1 MRQYGHV
8 IDGREVDSL
17 SGKKFASINPATEQV
32 IAEVAQGD
40 AADVARAVES
50 ARRAFDH
57 GPWRSIAP
65 WERGRML
72 GKVSDLI
79 RQRADELALL
89 DALDCGKP
97 LKDNKYGDLPLC
109 VRIFEF
115 YAGVPDKYS
124 GKTYPSEKGMFN
136 FSVRDPYGVVA
147 GIVPWN
153 YPLMNSCIKLAP
165 ALAAGNT
172 VVLKMAEQTPL
183 STIELA
189 KLCSEAGIP
198 PGVVNV
204 VNGGPEVG
212 AALCSHPAI
221 NKISFTGS
229 TETGKKILHAAADR
243 VLPVT
248 LELGG
253 KGPSV
258 VFADASMDQAIPG
271 VLFSAFFNAG
281 QICTTGSRLLVEESI
296 AEKFT
301 ERLVKAAS
309 ALRIG
314 DPVSEQTDLGP
325 LVDARQLQRVREY
338 IRVGSEEGARALYQ
352 GHFEN
357 KGRGHFLAPVIF
369 SSVTPE
375 MRIAQEE
382 IFGPVLA
389 VLTFRDEADAI
400 SKANAIAY
408 GLSASVWT
416 NHLGRAMRV
425 ARAIEAGMI
434 WMNTVEYWEPS
445 VPYSGQKQSGFGED
459 FGVEAYHSYTKG
471 KSVFMNVTSSKMAW
485 ISEA

>member
-1 MRQYGHV
+1 
-8 IDGREVDSL
+8 
-17 SGKKFASINPATEQV
+17 
-32 IAEVAQGD
+32 
-40 AADVARAVES
+40 
-50 ARRAFDH
+50 
-57 GPWRSIAP
+57 
-65 WERGRML
+65 ML
-72 GKVSDLI
+72 GKVADLI
-79 RQRADELALL
+79 HQRADELALL

-189 KLCSEAGIP
+189 KICSEAGIP

-212 AALCSHPAI
+212 AALCSYPAI

-229 TETGKKILHAAADR
+229 TETGRKILHAAADR

-253 KGPSV
+253 KGPSI
-258 VFADASMDQAIPG
+258 VFADASMDQAISG

-296 AEKFT
+296 AEEFT
-301 ERLVKAAS
+301 GRLVKAAS

-314 DPVSEQTDLGP
+314 DPASEQTDLGP
-325 LVDARQLQRVREY
+325 LVDARQLQRVRDY
-338 IRVGSEEGARALYQ
+338 IRVGNEEGARMFYQ
-352 GHFEN
+352 GQLEN
-357 KGRGHFLAPVIF
+357 KDRGYFVAPVIF

-375 MRIAQEE
+375 MRIAREE
-382 IFGPVLA
+382 IFGPVLS
-389 VLTFRDEADAI
+389 VLTFRDELDAI
-400 SKANAIAY
+400 TKANAIAY

-459 FGVEAYHSYTKG
+459 FGVEAYHSYTKA